1 MRLKGRVSLITGAA
15 RGIGREIALRFA
27 EEGALLSVVDID
39 SIGIDSIAA
48 ECRERGSQTIGI
60 IADVTKANEVQE
72 AVSRTLSSFNGIDI
86 LVNNA
91 GTIGFAP
98 ISDLTEEQWDRI
110 FAVNVKG
117 VFLFC
122 QEVIPH
128 LREKKRGKIINI
140 SSIAGKTGGPFAAH
154 YCASKGAVISF
165 TQALSKELAAYR
177 INVNAVCPGF
187 IETEMLEAF
196 EKEQADY
203 LGTDLGEIKNSYLE
217 KSGWHRMGSP
227 LDIAN
232 TVVFLASNE
241 AAFITGQAIN
251 VCAAG
256 EFH

>member
-1 MRLKGRVSLITGAA
+1 MRLEGRVSLITGAA

-27 EEGALLSVVDID
+27 GEGAVLSLVDID
-39 SIGIDSIAA
+39 SAGIESLAT
-48 ECRERGSQTIGI
+48 ECRKRGTQTIAVV
-60 IADVTKANEVQE
+60 ADVTKAREVQG
-72 AVSRTLSSFNGIDI
+72 AVSRTLSAFNGIDI

-91 GTIGFAP
+91 GTISFAP

-110 FAVNVKG
+110 LAVNAKG

-122 QEVIPH
+122 QAVISH
-128 LREKKRGKIINI
+128 MREKKRGKIINI

-165 TQALSKELAAYR
+165 TQALAQELAAYR

-187 IETEMLEAF
+187 IETEMLEGF
-196 EKEQADY
+196 ERVQADY
-203 LGTDLGEIKNSYLE
+203 MGTDLERIKNSYLE
-217 KSGWHRMGSP
+217 NSGWYRMGIP
-227 LDIAN
+227 MDVAN
-232 TVVFLASNE
+232 TVVFLATNE
-241 AAFITGQAIN
+241 ADFITGQAIN